1 MDGIHDVGGKPGYGF
16 VDKTS
21 TAHPFENPW
30 EGRVFAMLNLVARAG
45 AYQNTDEFPHAIER
59 IAEGEYFDQGYFG
72 RWLSA
77 MELLLLES
85 GLVSSSELDA
95 LPPRPSAYGRDNPSG
110 SRAEQAKPVDH
121 EGQAATLS
129 VMKNQGLIQ
138 SECIT
143 APKFQI
149 DQNIR
154 TISHPLPGHT
164 RLPEFGRSREGTI
177 IDCHGLWTFPDASA
191 HQLDPSQQFLY
202 TVRLTP
208 FAIDEGIIHLDLFEA
223 YLEAN

>member
-16 VDKTS
+16 VDKAS

-45 AYQNTDEFPHAIER
+45 AYQNTDEFRHAIER
-59 IAEGEYFDQGYFG
+59 IAQGEYF
-72 RWLSA
+72 
-77 MELLLLES
+77 
-85 GLVSSSELDA
+85 
-95 LPPRPSAYGRDNPSG
+95 
-110 SRAEQAKPVDH
+110 DH

-154 TISHPLPGHT
+154 TISNPLPGHT
-164 RLPEFGRSREGTI
+164 RLPEFGRNREGTI
-177 IDCHGLWTFPDASA
+177 IDCQGLWTFPDANA
-191 HQLDPSQQFLY
+191 HQLDPSQQL
-202 TVRLTP
+202 R
-208 FAIDEGIIHLDLFEA
+208 IQCD
-223 YLEAN
+223 